1 MALAD
6 DIAAI
11 RNNDALSEDEK
22 RAQIYA
28 VKING
33 ILAKIGSFV
42 GNSYTLDGVTYTL
55 LAIQS
60 STQNGVLLLGL
71 TVRRVQGGVERV
83 DTNYLVNPPLI
94 DAATGK
100 HVDAMNNQE
109 ALAFARTLVA
119 TFPPMSAP

>member
-94 DAATGK
+94 NAATGK